1 MACWINFHICLSSM
15 NLEHEH
21 ILDKEQTVGLH
32 YFSRSINSFPISV
45 QDQGFAAHTEFL

>member
-21 ILDKEQTVGLH
+21 ILDKEQTVH
-32 YFSRSINSFPISV
+32 YFLRSINYFPISV
-45 QDQGFAAHTEFL
+45 QVQVFVAHAEFL